1 MSQQYTPAA
10 SMRTL
15 MQALTLAS
23 GFLNNITWRLFQQAI
38 SPSPLITIGSFV
50 EANFP
55 GYAPIV
61 VSVYGLPWSDPVGNG
76 YETGQQLQFTCNAG
90 GGGQNIYG
98 YFVTTGSG
106 AGETVLFYEQWD
118 NYIPIAGPGD
128 AVLLQSTYG
137 LPGPITVA
145 GVGP

>member
-15 MQALTLAS
+15 IQALTLA
-23 GFLNNITWRLFQQAI
+23 GQFLNGITWRLFQNAI
-38 SPSPLITIGSFV
+38 TPSPLITIGAFV

-55 GYAPIV
+55 GYAPITV
-61 VSVYGLPWSDPVGNG
+61 GAYGLPWSDPLGNG
-76 YETGQQLQFTCNAG
+76 YETAQQLQYTCNATG
-90 GGGQNIYG
+90 GAQNIYG
-98 YFVTTGSG
+98 YYVTTGSG

-118 NYIPIAGPGD
+118 AVVPIANPND

-137 LPGPITVA
+137 LPGPISNTPR
-145 GVGP
+145 GP